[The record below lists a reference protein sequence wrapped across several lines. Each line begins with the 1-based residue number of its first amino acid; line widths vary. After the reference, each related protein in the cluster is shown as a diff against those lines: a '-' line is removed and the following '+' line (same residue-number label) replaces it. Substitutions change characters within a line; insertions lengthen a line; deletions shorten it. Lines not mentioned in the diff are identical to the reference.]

1 MAFFTEQ
8 QAEEITSWIEWI
20 PGITVAQRDSIQV
33 ILETRNGNV
42 RSIFNFISN
51 DQPVAA
57 EMITDFITEFDL
69 TDDLTQMLI
78 GLDVRIRGKYS

>member
-33 ILETRNGNV
+33 ILETRNGTLT
-42 RSIFNFISN
+42 SIFNFIKN
-51 DQPVAA
+51 NEPVAA
-57 EMITDFITEFDL
+57 EMIDDFLTEFNLTGDL
-69 TDDLTQMLI
+69 IQMLI